1 MKISSLLNE
10 AEKTNSGAA
19 MALPIDKD
27 LIYRAR
33 NKYPGYSAEQAMIL
47 LIADEMKNQEKTD
60 STQNTLIDTQKRE
73 NERLR
78 GSVQSLGQELQDFE
92 QQSIETDREVARL
105 KQLSGMLTS
114 GGVDTKEKA
123 KVSADELEKLQKD
136 LEQLKSKPGMDPE
149 KFKNLEAQIKQI
161 ASNPAMDD
169 KELAKVN
176 SLINTLNNQKTI
188 GDELYKKLEDQLR
201 KTQSDLDKKEGRF
214 SKYIEKKKGEVG
226 SMQKQ
231 HATDIQHYAELIK
244 GYQKEIDSF
253 GNELKKMDKEKNI
266 ILQLRAG
273 VQQDAEEINNMK
285 TEISAKLD
293 LINDVTRKLAVNPS
307 QAQNDPNVEPRQG
320 SAPNAD
326 VLGSLAK
333 GPETEKNITKGAENM
348 LGRKL
353 AEGIQEKPIK
363 PLQKYGNAE
372 YDEWLTKHL
381 PALVKIFKNKYW
393 RDLEKTDRQ
402 YSDEQIHYTVE
413 KYTPMLY
420 NLADEDTP
428 LTADQ
433 VNNWLVVVKS
443 KLWEQPAEQQ
453 LDLFNES
460 LDKTY
465 SRMLDNIIGLSYI
478 KKG

>member
-1 MKISSLLNE
+1 MKIISLLGE
-10 AEKTNSGAA
+10 ASTENKAS
-19 MALPIDKD
+19 LPIDKD
-27 LIYRAR
+27 LLYKAR
-33 NKYPGYSAEQAMIL
+33 QKYPQYNGTQAL
-47 LIADEMKNQEKTD
+47 TLYIADEMKEKDQVDSNQ
-60 STQNTLIDTQKRE
+60 NRLIDTQNRE

-78 GSVQSLGQELQDFE
+78 GAVKSLGKELQDFE

-105 KQLSGMLTS
+105 KQLSGNLTT
-114 GGVDTKEKA
+114 GGAEAKQKA
-123 KVSADELEKLQKD
+123 KLSANDLEKLQQD
-136 LEQLKSKPGMDPE
+136 LEMLKSKPGMDPE

-161 ASNPAMDD
+161 INNPSIDD
-169 KELAKVN
+169 NDLAKVN
-176 SLINTLNNQKTI
+176 SLVNTLTKQKTI

-214 SKYIEKKKGEVG
+214 AKYIEKKKGEVG
-226 SMQKQ
+226 DMQKT
-231 HATDIQHYAELIK
+231 HAGDIQKYAELIK
-244 GYQKEIDSF
+244 GYQKEIDNF
-253 GNELKKMDKEKNI
+253 GNELKKMDTEKNI

-273 VQQDAEEINNMK
+273 VQQDAEEISDMK

-307 QAQNDPNVEPRQG
+307 QAQNDPTVTPRSG
-320 SAPNAD
+320 PGPNAD
-326 VLGSLAK
+326 VLGKLAK
-333 GPETEKNITKGAENM
+333 GPEHEKNITKGAENM

-353 AEGIQEKPIK
+353 AEGVQEKPIK
-363 PLQKYGNAE
+363 PLQKYSNSA
-372 YDEWLTKHL
+372 YNEWLIKHL

-402 YSDEQIHYTVE
+402 YSDDQIHYTVE

-428 LTADQ
+428 LTAQQ

-453 LDLFNES
+453 LELFTES

-465 SRMLDNIIGLSYI
+465 SRMLDKIIGLPYI
-478 KKG
+478 